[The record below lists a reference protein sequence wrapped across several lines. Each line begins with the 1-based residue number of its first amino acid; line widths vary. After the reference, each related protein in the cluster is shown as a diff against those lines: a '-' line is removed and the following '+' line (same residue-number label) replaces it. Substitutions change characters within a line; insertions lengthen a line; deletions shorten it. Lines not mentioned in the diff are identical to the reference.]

1 METDKIVVYKKNE
14 ASLLLGCDYGIA
26 AELSDYFSFF
36 VPGYKWMPAFK
47 NKVWDGK
54 IRIFNAMTKE
64 FPVGLLPYLKSF
76 AEKRNYILD
85 YEDGPYGPPE
95 TFNKINP
102 KDIMDFV
109 KELNL
114 HSRGN
119 PLEIRDYQF
128 DAVCE
133 AIRRK
138 RVILL
143 SPTGSGKSLI
153 IYTLLRWYL
162 KHYDHKVL
170 VIVPTTSLVEQMYA
184 DFKDYSSNDSEFN
197 AEGDCHVIYS
207 GQPKT
212 AIQERVFISTWQ
224 SIYKLPAT
232 WFAQFGAIFGDECH
246 LFKSKSLSSIMN
258 KSKDVAYRF
267 GTTGTLDG
275 TQTHQLVLEGLFGK
289 TMKVT
294 TTKKLQDADTLAQ
307 LQISMLHLEYD
318 FETKKLVSG
327 AKYQDE
333 VDFLVRYEKRN
344 KFIKNLALKQDGN
357 TLVLFQFVEKHGKVL
372 YNMIKDAAREDRK
385 VFFVFGGVETADRE
399 AIRRITESQTNAI
412 IVASFGTF
420 STGIN
425 IRNIH
430 NIIFASPSKSQ
441 VRVLQSIGRGLR
453 KSDDNRETKLFDIM
467 DDLNHGRSKNNYS
480 YTHAEER
487 LKIYK
492 REKFNI
498 KIHKVKI

>member
-36 VPGYKWMPAFK
+36 VPGYKWMPSFK

-54 IRIFNAMTKE
+54 IRIFNALTKE

-95 TFNKINP
+95 TFNKVDP
-102 KDIMDFV
+102 KEIMDFV

-184 DFKDYSSNDSEFN
+184 DFKDYSGNDPEFN
-197 AEGDCHVIYS
+197 AEDDCHVIYS

-275 TQTHQLVLEGLFGK
+275 SQCFTHD
-289 TMKVT
+289 MKVT
-294 TTKKLQDADTLAQ
+294 TDAGIKN
-307 LQISMLHLEYD
+307 ISDIKIGDVVLSYNE
-318 FETKKLVSG
+318 ETKKKEYADVINVYNNGKVDDGEILV
-327 AKYQDE
+327 
-333 VDFLVRYEKRN
+333 
-344 KFIKNLALKQDGN
+344 IKTQDGTIKCTKDHLLYTTN
-357 TLVLFQFVEKHGKVL
+357 RGWIKAKDLTLNDILFH
-372 YNMIKDAAREDRK
+372 
-385 VFFVFGGVETADRE
+385 
-399 AIRRITESQTNAI
+399 S
-412 IVASFGTF
+412 
-420 STGIN
+420 
-425 IRNIH
+425 
-430 NIIFASPSKSQ
+430 
-441 VRVLQSIGRGLR
+441 
-453 KSDDNRETKLFDIM
+453 
-467 DDLNHGRSKNNYS
+467 
-480 YTHAEER
+480 
-487 LKIYK
+487 
-492 REKFNI
+492 
-498 KIHKVKI
+498 